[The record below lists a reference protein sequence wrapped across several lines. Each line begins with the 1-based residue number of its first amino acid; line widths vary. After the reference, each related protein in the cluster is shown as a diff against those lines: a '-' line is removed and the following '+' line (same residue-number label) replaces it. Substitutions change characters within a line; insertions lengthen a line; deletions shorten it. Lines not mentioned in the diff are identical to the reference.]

1 MKVLLLDIDSKLP
14 NLALHKIAMWH
25 EQRGDVVEWDMPMMM
40 GIADRSYASCVF
52 TKNRHKV
59 EAYKNMHP
67 ELLVGGSGWDLTTK
81 LLPEIEIMKPRL
93 NYGFT
98 TRGCIR
104 KCSFCIVPAKEGI
117 INIVGDLMDLWD
129 GVAKKVVVMD
139 NNILALPDHFEK
151 VCQQAIERK
160 IKLDFNQGLD
170 HRLITPKVAKIMSQV
185 SHAEYH
191 LALDRPELIRS
202 ADKAIKLLREHGINR
217 CTWYVLVG
225 YDTTPEEDLLR
236 LNYLRDMNQRAYV
249 QRYETHF
256 HEPFYIGL
264 ALWVNQPHLYITMT
278 WEEFLDYPRADHR
291 RLKESILSHQELKG
305 KEEKL

>member
-98 TRGCIR
+98 TRGCI
-104 KCSFCIVPAKEGI
+104 
-117 INIVGDLMDLWD
+117 
-129 GVAKKVVVMD
+129 
-139 NNILALPDHFEK
+139 FEK